1 MLLRHWSY
9 KVLLARL
16 GKGSRIGRGVEILG
30 EDRIVAGTSFSVR
43 QTRIYANEG
52 GHISIGDRVSIN
64 PNCEINAAEWGNIRI
79 GDDVMIAAGSVL
91 MASNHRYER
100 LDVPIRDQ
108 GHVAGSIVVG
118 DDVWIGSNVVVT
130 SNVEIGSHSIVAA
143 GAVVTANVPP
153 RSVVAGVPARIIKT
167 RN

>member
-1 MLLRHWSY
+1 MLLTRP
-9 KVLLARL
+9 
-16 GKGSRIGRGVEILG
+16 GVPG
-30 EDRIVAGTSFSVR
+30 P
-43 QTRIYANEG
+43 
-52 GHISIGDRVSIN
+52 H
-64 PNCEINAAEWGNIRI
+64 AER
-79 GDDVMIAAGSVL
+79 S
-91 MASNHRYER
+91 R